1 MTREK
6 TEEFTLPGRTCLPI
20 SLTGD
25 SRTRFAIFPEVVN
38 IDPLPPLSTSYSSFF
53 CYYCGLV

>member
-1 MTREK
+1 MVVPAPKQMITREN

-25 SRTRFAIFPEVVN
+25 NRTRLAIFPEAVN
-38 IDPLPPLSTSYSSFF
+38 IDSLPVLSAS
-53 CYYCGLV
+53 

>member
-1 MTREK
+1 MVVPAPKQMITREN

-25 SRTRFAIFPEVVN
+25 KRTRFAIFPEVVKY
-38 IDPLPPLSTSYSSFF
+38 DYLSALSSS
-53 CYYCGLV
+53 